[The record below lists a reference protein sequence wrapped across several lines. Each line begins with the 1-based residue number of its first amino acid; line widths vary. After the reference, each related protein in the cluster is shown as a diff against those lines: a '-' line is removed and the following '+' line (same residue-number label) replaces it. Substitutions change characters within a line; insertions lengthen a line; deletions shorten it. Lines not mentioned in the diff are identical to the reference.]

1 MVLKTIFLLD
11 GGTWRPQH
19 KTPLPDDGK
28 CCENIR
34 QSWAAPPSPS
44 FLTEVWETSGK
55 IKFFK
60 DQSDF
65 CTRVMNVFAL
75 GECCRSVLFC
85 LLKQAAGRDVGCHTG
100 QDPGNA
106 SGTFWKSRDYVSIT
120 VGKDH

>member
-1 MVLKTIFLLD
+1 MVAP
-11 GGTWRPQH
+11 GGLSIKHHCPMMVSAVETSGRAGQ
-19 KTPLPDDGK
+19 PLQP
-28 CCENIR
+28 
-34 QSWAAPPSPS
+34 PS
-44 FLTEVWETSGK
+44 FLTEVWEMSGK

-106 SGTFWKSRDYVSIT
+106 SGTCWKSRDYVSIT